1 MAGDYTSAIQHYST
15 ALRYNPRDTR
25 VLSNRAASY
34 LKLLLWD
41 LCIQVMEVLGDVTVV
56 QDCDAAIRL
65 EPGLVKPHL
74 RRAAA
79 LRGLER
85 GQDAREGYERVLT
98 LQPGHQEAEDGL
110 KECQQMLGEYK
121 HETAQF
127 NPYCYR

>member
-1 MAGDYTSAIQHYST
+1 M

-41 LCIQVMEVLGDVTVV
+41 LCIQVMEVLGGVTAV
-56 QDCDAAIRL
+56 QDCEAAIRL
-65 EPGLVKPHL
+65 EPGLVKAQF

-79 LRGLER
+79 LRGLGRVQESI
-85 GQDAREGYERVLT
+85 EGYKRVLAQ
-98 LQPGHQEAEDGL
+98 QPGNQEAGDGL

-121 HETAQF
+121 HESAQF